1 MTALSK
7 RVVESRTKDLPV
19 DVAERL
25 RGFNGDVNQLGINLM
40 ADDLR
45 NYLREKYGP
54 NVSAW
59 LPPLQIMLNNQG
71 KPEMT
76 SWKLA
81 AVKRVIKEVN
91 GTER

>member
-1 MTALSK
+1 LAALSK
-7 RVVESRTKDLPV
+7 RIVEHRTKDLPS

-25 RGFNGDVNQLGINLM
+25 RGYNGDVNQLGINLM

-54 NVSAW
+54 MSKW
-59 LPPLQIMLNNQG
+59 LSPLQNMLNNQG

-81 AVKRVIKEVN
+81 AVKQVIKEVN
-91 GTER
+91 GTEV